1 MSNSNNF
8 NWVSHT
14 PDLHSN
20 TPQSNPTNTGD
31 NDTCTDTKYYN
42 PEEGNKDTIN
52 HPPSPLNPYEKFFLP
67 TVADPVQFAAAARV
81 TTHTV
86 TTQNRRS
93 YTSASEASLSI
104 RTEDDFAS
112 AAEELSIVGTE
123 DYSIDPSID
132 QLSFERALYSDI
144 LGLSSPIIETEED
157 QIPPVREESFVIDEM
172 ASKNNQKRKNKNKT
186 SFQKEDIQS
195 SKLSPPTQDLKMAE
209 STPTTTE
216 EEHPHFHVV
225 DQVYEGAKTAWS
237 ATKSFPIFTPFLGLA
252 EGVTTKVISIAGA
265 GSSLQEV
272 DEKLK
277 PHLTG
282 IDSDLLD
289 PAIEKIVG
297 LVIGVVGK
305 GDEIFKSLLAV
316 VIKPKGPAI
325 ADGDADADATSV
337 AVKETSSEVSAP
349 ETSTPAVVEA

>member
-20 TPQSNPTNTGD
+20 TLQSNPPNTGD
-31 NDTCTDTKYYN
+31 NDTCTD
-42 PEEGNKDTIN
+42 GNKDTIN

-67 TVADPVQFAAAARV
+67 TVADPIQFAAAARV

-112 AAEELSIVGTE
+112 AAEELSIIGTE

-157 QIPPVREESFVIDEM
+157 QIPPVRESFVIDEM
-172 ASKNNQKRKNKNKT
+172 ASKDNQKRKNKNKT
-186 SFQKEDIQS
+186 SFKKEDIQS

-297 LVIGVVGK
+297 LVMGVVGK

-316 VIKPKGPAI
+316 VINPKGPAI
-325 ADGDADADATSV
+325 ADGDGDADATPV
-337 AVKETSSEVSAP
+337 AEKETSSEVSAP
-349 ETSTPAVVEA
+349 ETSTPAAVEA

>member
-20 TPQSNPTNTGD
+20 NPQSSPTNTGD

-67 TVADPVQFAAAARV
+67 TIADPSQFAAAASV

-86 TTQNRRS
+86 TAQNPRS
-93 YTSASEASLSI
+93 YTSTSEASLSI

-112 AAEELSIVGTE
+112 AAEELSIFGTE
-123 DYSIDPSID
+123 DYSSDPSID
-132 QLSFERALYSDI
+132 QLSFERALYTDI

-157 QIPPVREESFVIDEM
+157 QIPLLRETFVIDEM
-172 ASKNNQKRKNKNKT
+172 ASKNYQKRKNKNKT
-186 SFQKEDIQS
+186 SFKKEEIES
-195 SKLSPPTQDLKMAE
+195 SKLTPPTEDLKMAE

-237 ATKSFPIFTPFLGLA
+237 NTKSFPIFTPFLGLA
-252 EGVTTKVISIAGA
+252 EDVTTKVISIAGA

-289 PAIEKIVG
+289 PTIEKIVG
-297 LVIGVVGK
+297 LVMGVVGK
-305 GDEIFKSLLAV
+305 GDEIFKGVLAV
-316 VIKPKGPAI
+316 VFKPKGPAI
-325 ADGDADADATSV
+325 ADGDATPAAE
-337 AVKETSSEVSAP
+337 KETEVSAP
-349 ETSTPAVVEA
+349 ETSTPAAVEA